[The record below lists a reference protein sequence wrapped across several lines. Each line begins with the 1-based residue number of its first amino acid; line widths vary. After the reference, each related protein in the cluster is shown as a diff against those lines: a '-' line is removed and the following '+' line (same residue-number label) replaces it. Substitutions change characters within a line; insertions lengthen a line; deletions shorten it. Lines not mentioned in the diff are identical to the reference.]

1 MMLDV
6 GKVMAG
12 CQENAGIKPR
22 RRPAFDK
29 VVVGHESKGP
39 ECRSVIC
46 TFIFDISSAA
56 IDDAWLRRHV
66 AAPDTD
72 DASSNQTAAHWFAF
86 G

>member
-1 MMLDV
+1 MLDV

-46 TFIFDISSAA
+46 TFIFDISSVA
-56 IDDAWLRRHV
+56 IDVTRSFE
-66 AAPDTD
+66 DT
-72 DASSNQTAAHWFAF
+72 QPHL
-86 G
+86 